1 MAGSRGIGG
10 AITEAL
16 AANGTLVHTFSRSGT
31 APVLQPGAVH
41 FAGDL
46 SSADDIRAFAKRVEE
61 VSPQLDI
68 LVNNSGHAP
77 ASAFDELED
86 ADWQAGF
93 ELLFLSVVR
102 TTQCFLPLLRRA
114 SSGAVIVNVST
125 FAALQPDLDF
135 PVSSVLRLALTN
147 YAKAYATVH
156 AGEGIRMLNVLPG
169 FVDSYP
175 MKAGRLARIP
185 SHRYAN
191 AREFG
196 GAVATLAS
204 PELSYLTGTD
214 ILIDGGLVAAGGRLF
229 DVEALTA
236 TA

>member
-10 AITEAL
+10 AIAEAI
-16 AANGTLVHTFSRSGT
+16 AESGTIVHTFSRSGL
-31 APVLQPGAVH
+31 APVMQPGAVH

-46 SSADDIRAFAKRVEE
+46 SSAADIEAFAARVSA

-77 ASAFDELED
+77 SGAFDELDD

-93 ELLFLSVVR
+93 ELLFMSVVR
-102 TTQCFLPLLRRA
+102 SSHCFLPMLRR
-114 SSGAVIVNVST
+114 GAPGSVIVNVST

-135 PVSSVLRLALTN
+135 PISSVLRLALTN
-147 YAKAYATVH
+147 YAKAFATVH
-156 AGEGIRMLNVLPG
+156 AGEGMRMVNVLPG

-175 MKAGRLARIP
+175 MKPGRLARIP
-185 SHRYAN
+185 SGRYAQVK
-191 AREFG
+191 EFG
-196 GAVATLAS
+196 RAVAALTM
-204 PELSYLTGTD
+204 PQMNYLNGTD
-214 ILIDGGLVAAGGRLF
+214 ILIDGGLVAAGGRPL
-229 DVEALTA
+229 VRASLAA